1 MSEIEVAMEGRDDSE
16 RKKAAVGAQ
25 GRRRRRRCDNIEWG
39 LLMTQ
44 PGPPLPPGAKEGAV
58 MEEEEVVARRTE
70 RRDLDSLRTIDRQG

>member
-16 RKKAAVGAQ
+16 RKKAAAGAQ
-25 GRRRRRRCDNIEWG
+25 GRRRRRCDNIEWG

-58 MEEEEVVARRTE
+58 MEEEEVARRTE
-70 RRDLDSLRTIDRQG
+70 RRDLDSLLTIDRQG

>member
-1 MSEIEVAMEGRDDSE
+1 MEGRDDSE

-25 GRRRRRRCDNIEWG
+25 GRRRCDNIEWG

-44 PGPPLPPGAKEGAV
+44 PGPPLPLGAREGAV

-70 RRDLDSLRTIDRQG
+70 RRDLDSLRTRLNQKGVFGLD